1 MIIGLYKTII
11 SLILWP
17 IWFAYLIIVLPIF
30 LIFILLVNKQ
40 YYHYFMR
47 PMSYFFCLFGGQLV
61 KLNGKIPD
69 PESGPYLYIINHESL
84 FDHFVI
90 GQFIKHYVTAIA
102 KFEQFK
108 YPLWGNVARRY
119 GVVPIDRSNVN
130 KAIRSLKIVEEEII
144 DNKISFL
151 IAPEGTRSKDG
162 SLGEFKKGAF
172 HIAKNTGIS
181 VVPVIINGAYEAK
194 KKTDWRLSP
203 GIIDIC
209 FTDIITQ
216 DFYSDM
222 SVGQLRDYVRQK
234 IKDFV
239 D

>member
-1 MIIGLYKTII
+1 M
-11 SLILWP
+11 
-17 IWFAYLIIVLPIF
+17 VME
-30 LIFILLVNKQ
+30 N
-40 YYHYFMR
+40 
-47 PMSYFFCLFGGQLV
+47 
-61 KLNGKIPD
+61 
-69 PESGPYLYIINHESL
+69 
-84 FDHFVI
+84 
-90 GQFIKHYVTAIA
+90 
-102 KFEQFK
+102 
-108 YPLWGNVARRY
+108 
-119 GVVPIDRSNVN
+119 
-130 KAIRSLKIVEEEII
+130 
-144 DNKISFL
+144 
-151 IAPEGTRSKDG
+151 
-162 SLGEFKKGAF
+162 KKGAF

>member
-40 YYHYFMR
+40 YYHYFLR

-108 YPLWGNVARRY
+108 YPLWGNVAKRY
-119 GVVPIDRSNVN
+119 GVVPIDRSNIN
-130 KAIRSLKIVEEEII
+130 KAMRSLKLVEEEII